1 MSEKRKTDIY
11 PPKDRTF
18 YCPEKHDL
26 VSCSPTGKT
35 CTKLPD
41 PTTDP
46 IVCNNIAYN
55 EFDYTEN
62 PLDDE

>member
-1 MSEKRKTDIY
+1 MKKDKKCDAY

-26 VSCSPTGKT
+26 ESCSKTGKT

-46 IVCNNIAYN
+46 IVCNNIAYG
-55 EFDYTEN
+55 EFDYTED
-62 PLDDE
+62 PLDDK

>member
-1 MSEKRKTDIY
+1 MNKEKDVKIY

-18 YCPEKHDL
+18 YCPKPEDL
-26 VSCSPTGKT
+26 ISCSGDV

-41 PTTDP
+41 PTKDK
-46 IVCNNIAYN
+46 IVCNNISYN